1 MQSPVAQEA
10 VPAHEPAAAD
20 GLRTCRTCGAIYRKQ
35 FARCPSDGG
44 EIVVVHDDPLIGR
57 TVGSFAI
64 DELLGEGAMGR
75 VYRAHHAR
83 LAAKRY
89 ALKVLHGDHASDAT
103 MRIRFAKEAEAVSR
117 LAHPNVVTVADFG
130 RSAEG
135 LFFIAM
141 ELVNGV
147 SLADLLDA
155 GPLDP
160 ARVVRLARGLC
171 AGLTHAHAH
180 HLIHRDLKPDNVL
193 VVIGADGEV
202 PRIVDFGIA
211 LATDREDARLTS
223 TGFTMGTPAYVAP
236 EQAVIGKA
244 VDHRADLYALGVTMY
259 EMLTGALPFT
269 GEPMEVV
276 LAKAT
281 RAAPPLTAAPP
292 ALAQI
297 VDRLLAR
304 DPDAR
309 YRDAAAVD
317 DALARASLAPG
328 PPVVAQGPTT
338 TRRWWPMGAAAV
350 ALLGVTSAAW
360 WVGRDRATAAAAPAP
375 VATASTPPPPTEAA
389 PVEPAP
395 IEPAPIEPAPIEPA
409 PRAAEHAPE
418 RRPERRASPRREPAT
433 ASPRPVVAAPPPVV
447 TPPPVVA
454 PPPPA
459 RAVAVGVAGVAVD
472 GALATGAARKGVDR
486 ALPALRGCVA
496 GATPGTV
503 TVTFTIG
510 EARRP
515 QQVSARGG
523 SAATQACVAA
533 AIGGVRTDAAP
544 DVGDARVTARLAFTP

>member
-1 MQSPVAQEA
+1 MQSPVAQET
-10 VPAHEPAAAD
+10 VDVDGRPPID
-20 GLRTCRTCGAIYRKQ
+20 GLRTCATCGAIYRKS

-44 EIVVVHDDPLIGR
+44 EIVVVHADPLIGR
-57 TVGSFAI
+57 TVGNFAI
-64 DELLGEGAMGR
+64 DELIGEGAMGR

-103 MRIRFAKEAEAVSR
+103 MRMRFAKEAEAVSR

-141 ELVNGV
+141 ELVDGV
-147 SLADLLDA
+147 SLADLLDG

-193 VVIGADGEV
+193 VVSGPDGEV

-244 VDHRADLYALGVTMY
+244 VDHRADLYALGVTMF
-259 EMLTGALPFT
+259 EMLTGELPFT

-281 RAAPPLTAAPP
+281 RDAPPVIGAPP

-297 VDRLLAR
+297 VARLLAR
-304 DPDAR
+304 DPEAR

-317 DALARASLAPG
+317 EALARASLAPG
-328 PPVVAQGPTT
+328 APVAARRSSPG
-338 TRRWWPMGAAAV
+338 RRWWPLAAAV
-350 ALLGVTSAAW
+350 VVVGAASAAW
-360 WVGRDRATAAAAPAP
+360 WAGRDRATATATAAAAAPAP
-375 VATASTPPPPTEAA
+375 VAGSPASGAAPDAAASAPPASTVATPTAPPAEAA
-389 PVEPAP
+389 
-395 IEPAPIEPAPIEPA
+395 
-409 PRAAEHAPE
+409 
-418 RRPERRASPRREPAT
+418 AS
-433 ASPRPVVAAPPPVV
+433 APPP
-447 TPPPVVA
+447 A
-454 PPPPA
+454 PP
-459 RAVAVGVAGVAVD
+459 R
-472 GALATGAARKGVDR
+472 GADR
-486 ALPALRGCVA
+486 A
-496 GATPGTV
+496 
-503 TVTFTIG
+503 
-510 EARRP
+510 
-515 QQVSARGG
+515 
-523 SAATQACVAA
+523 
-533 AIGGVRTDAAP
+533 P
-544 DVGDARVTARLAFTP
+544 DR

>member
-1 MQSPVAQEA
+1 VQSPVAQEA

-171 AGLTHAHAH
+171 AGLTHARAH

-269 GEPMEVV
+269 GEPMEIV

-281 RAAPPLTAAPP
+281 RAAPCRPPP

-304 DPDAR
+304 DPDALPR
-309 YRDAAAVD
+309 RRRGRRGA
-317 DALARASLAPG
+317 G
-328 PPVVAQGPTT
+328 PSVAGAGPAGGRGTT

-350 ALLGVTSAAW
+350 ALLGVASAAW
-360 WVGRDRATAAAAPAP
+360 WSGASRDRGGGARAGGDG
-375 VATASTPPPPTEAA
+375 VHASSADRSRAGRACRSSLRSSPP
-389 PVEPAP
+389 
-395 IEPAPIEPAPIEPA
+395 
-409 PRAAEHAPE
+409 PRAAERAPE
-418 RRPERRASPRREPAT
+418 RRPERGPACAASRPRVTAACRRGAAAGRHAAAGRRAT
-433 ASPRPVVAAPPPVV
+433 ATRPG
-447 TPPPVVA
+447 
-454 PPPPA
+454 
-459 RAVAVGVAGVAVD
+459 RRGRRRRRGD

-503 TVTFTIG
+503 TVSFTIG